1 MTTPLN
7 TVKPEAQAA
16 PWHNSRFMRA
26 CRREP
31 VDTTP
36 VWLMR
41 QAGRYMK
48 EYRELR
54 ARVPFLEL
62 CKSPDLVAE
71 VTVGAAERLGVD
83 AAILFADLL
92 LIVEP
97 LGLHLEYSKGDGP
110 QVSPAIQSAA
120 DIDKLREVEAGA
132 LEYVFEGVR
141 RTRAALKSD
150 LPLLGFAGAPFTLAS
165 YLIEGG
171 GSRLYTKT
179 KAFMYSDPGAWS
191 ALMEHLA
198 RNLARY
204 LKDQIQA
211 GVQAV
216 QIFDTWVGCLGPND
230 YREFVLPWSRRLF
243 EALPPE
249 IPAIH
254 FGTGTGEL
262 LELMREAGGSVIGLD
277 FHVELDDAWQ
287 RVGYDVGVQG
297 NLDPSVLF
305 ATPAVIQTRVQR
317 ILRQAAGRPG
327 HIFNLGHGILPET
340 PYESVTAV
348 VEMVH
353 GGIQWT
359 AYGRRDTPGERA
371 VVDRLR
377 QS

>member
-1 MTTPLN
+1 MTAPLDALKPDVAVTP
-7 TVKPEAQAA
+7 
-16 PWHNSRFMRA
+16 WYDSRFLKA

-31 VDTTP
+31 VDVTP
-36 VWLMR
+36 IWLMR

-71 VTVGAAERLGVD
+71 VTVNAAERLGVD

-97 LGLHLEYSKGDGP
+97 LGFHLEYTKGDGP
-110 QVSPAIQSAA
+110 RGSPAIRNEA
-120 DIDKLREVEAGA
+120 DVARLRELEPGA
-132 LEYVFEGVR
+132 LDYVFEGVR
-141 RTRAALKSD
+141 RARAALKSD

-171 GSRLYTKT
+171 GSRSYSRT
-179 KAFMYSDPGAWS
+179 KAFMYSDPGAWR

-198 RNLARY
+198 RNLAAY
-204 LKDQIQA
+204 VKGQIDA

-216 QIFDTWVGCLGPND
+216 QIFDSWVGCLGPND
-230 YREFVLPWSRRLF
+230 YGEFVLPWSRALF
-243 EALPPE
+243 GALPSDVPL
-249 IPAIH
+249 IH
-254 FGTGTGEL
+254 FGTGTGML
-262 LELMREAGGSVIGLD
+262 LELMRDAGGSMIGLD
-277 FHVELDDAWQ
+277 FHVDLDEAWR

-297 NLDPSVLF
+297 NLDPAVLF
-305 ATPAVIQTRVQR
+305 ATPDVIRARVDG

-327 HIFNLGHGILPET
+327 HIFNLGHGILPDT
-340 PYESVTAV
+340 PYENVTAV

-353 GGIQWT
+353 EGT
-359 AYGRRDTPGERA
+359 RDFSR
-371 VVDRLR
+371 
-377 QS
+377 

>member
-1 MTTPLN
+1 MPNIMTNPN
-7 TVKPEAQAA
+7 EFAGSSA
-16 PWHNSRFMRA
+16 PWYNSRFMRA

-97 LGLHLEYSKGDGP
+97 LGFHLEYSKGDGP
-110 QVSPAIQSAA
+110 QVSPAIRCANDVKS
-120 DIDKLREVEAGA
+120 LREVEPGT
-132 LEYVFEGVR
+132 LEYVFEGIR
-141 RTRAALKSD
+141 RTRSALESD

-171 GSRLYTKT
+171 GSRSYTKT
-179 KAFMYSDPGAWS
+179 KAFMYSEPAAWS

-198 RNLARY
+198 RNLAAY
-204 LKDQIQA
+204 VKGQIDA

-216 QIFDTWVGCLGPND
+216 QIFDSWVGCLSPSD
-230 YREFVLPWSRRLF
+230 YREFVLPWSRALF
-243 EALPPE
+243 EALPKVPM
-249 IPAIH
+249 IH
-254 FGTGTGEL
+254 FGTGTGML
-262 LELMREAGGSVIGLD
+262 LELMREAGGDVIGLD
-277 FHVELDDAWQ
+277 FHVELDDAWR

-297 NLDPSVLF
+297 NLDPAVLF
-305 ATPAVIQTRVQR
+305 ATPDVIRSRVER
-317 ILRQAAGRPG
+317 VLRQAAGRPG

-340 PYESVTAV
+340 PYDNVVAS
-348 VEMVH
+348 VEMVRES
-353 GGIQWT
+353 
-359 AYGRRDTPGERA
+359 GRRQT
-371 VVDRLR
+371 VDGRR
-377 QS
+377 KR